1 MPINLYLALFTG
13 IGRQVPCFEITGTP
27 KELVNAHIPSKLFVN
42 DSCKNTGK
50 LYLAPLKDC
59 LMKRIQLAVPLLV
72 LILLGSCKN
81 DDNGPE
87 AEIVPP
93 RLLSEVATEDEEELQ
108 EFLKSHFYNYEDF
121 EEPIDPGFDMIVR
134 IDTIAG
140 ENADK
145 RSLWEDIQTESR
157 VVESADY
164 GLDDE
169 EEIQHNLYYVVVR
182 EGVGGSPTFADNTVL
197 RYEGSLLSGDAFD
210 ASNSPVNQYLS
221 GNLIPGY
228 AIGVEKLNA
237 GEGPF
242 DNGDGTVSFE
252 DYGIGI
258 LFIPSGLGYFDRPPS
273 GSGIPQYAPLIFK
286 IDVLS
291 FEPDTDFDGDG
302 IPSILEDVDGDGDLN
317 NDNTDAD
324 TEPFGVFL
332 ANHNDTD
339 DDGDGIP
346 TRDEIDID
354 EEGNVTFRDTDGD
367 GIWDHLDNDE

>member
-1 MPINLYLALFTG
+1 MYLA
-13 IGRQVPCFEITGTP
+13 
-27 KELVNAHIPSKLFVN
+27 A
-42 DSCKNTGK
+42 
-50 LYLAPLKDC
+50 LKDC
-59 LMKRIQLAVPLLV
+59 LMKRILLVVPLLM

-87 AEIVPP
+87 AELVPP
-93 RLLSEVATEDEEELQ
+93 RLLSEVAAEDDEELQ

-140 ENADK
+140 DNADK
-145 RSLWEDIQTESR
+145 RPLWEDVQTESAI
-157 VVESADY
+157 VESSNF
-164 GLDDE
+164 GLDDG
-169 EEIQHNLYYVVVR
+169 EEIEHTLYYVVVR
-182 EGVGGSPTFADNTVL
+182 DGVGGSPTFADNTVL
-197 RYEGSLLSGDAFD
+197 QYEGSLLNGDAFD
-210 ASNSPVNQYLS
+210 AANSPVNQYLS

-228 AIGVEKLNA
+228 AMGVENFNA

-258 LFIPSGLGYFDRPPS
+258 LFIPSGLGYFDRPPL
-273 GSGIPQYAPLIFK
+273 GSGIPSYEPLIFK
-286 IDVLS
+286 IDLLS

-302 IPSILEDVDGDGDLN
+302 IPSILEDLNGDGDLN
-317 NDNTDAD
+317 NDNTDED
-324 TEPFGVFL
+324 TEPLGVFL

-339 DDGDGIP
+339 DDADGIP
-346 TRDEIDID
+346 TREEIDID

-367 GIWDHLDNDE
+367 GIWDHLDNDN

>member
-1 MPINLYLALFTG
+1 MYLA
-13 IGRQVPCFEITGTP
+13 
-27 KELVNAHIPSKLFVN
+27 A
-42 DSCKNTGK
+42 
-50 LYLAPLKDC
+50 LKDC
-59 LMKRIQLAVPLLV
+59 LMERIRLVVPLL
-72 LILLGSCKN
+72 ITIFLGSCNN
-81 DDNGPE
+81 DDDRPV
-87 AEIVPP
+87 AELVPP
-93 RLLSEVATEDEEELQ
+93 RLLSEVVVEDDAELQ

-140 ENADK
+140 DNADK
-145 RSLWEDIQTESR
+145 RPLWDDVQTENIL
-157 VVESADY
+157 VESSDL

-169 EEIQHNLYYVVVR
+169 EEIQHTLYYVVVR
-182 EGVGGSPTFADNTVL
+182 DGVGGSPTFADNTVL
-197 RYEGSLLSGDAFD
+197 RYEGTLLSGDAFD
-210 ASNSPVNQYLS
+210 GSNSPVNQYLS
-221 GNLIPGY
+221 GNLITGY
-228 AIGVEKLNA
+228 AKGVEKFNA

-252 DYGIGI
+252 NYGIGI
-258 LFIPSGLGYFDRPPS
+258 LFIPSGLGYFDRPPN

-302 IPSILEDVDGDGDLN
+302 IPSILEDINGDGNLN

-332 ANHNDTD
+332 ADHNDTD

-346 TRDEIDID
+346 TREEIDID

-367 GIWDHLDNDE
+367 GIWDHLDNDN